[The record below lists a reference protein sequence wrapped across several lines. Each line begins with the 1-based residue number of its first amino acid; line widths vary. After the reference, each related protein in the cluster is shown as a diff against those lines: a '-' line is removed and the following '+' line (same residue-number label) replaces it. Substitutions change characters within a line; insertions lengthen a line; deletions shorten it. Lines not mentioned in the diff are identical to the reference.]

1 MTPSSFGEQG
11 VECLWKLRWFVIAR
25 ERIGDLR
32 CILEAY
38 DGLAMLRT
46 LDPHQALVE
55 VGYPALRTRDAEE
68 LLKALEYEIGLVE
81 TGCPPHRP
89 EL

>member
-1 MTPSSFGEQG
+1 MTPSSGEQG
-11 VECLWKLRWFVIAR
+11 AERLWKLRWFVVAR

-46 LDPHQALVE
+46 LDPRQALVE
-55 VGYPALRTRDAEE
+55 IGYPALRARDAEE
-68 LLKALEYEIGLVE
+68 LLKALEQEIGLVE
-81 TGCPPHRP
+81 TVCPPHRP
-89 EL
+89 AL

>member
-1 MTPSSFGEQG
+1 MTAALEETGAERR
-11 VECLWKLRWFVIAR
+11 WRLRWFVVAR

-46 LDPHQALVE
+46 LDPRQGLVE
-55 VGYPALRTRDAEE
+55 IGYPALRARDAEE
-68 LLKALEYEIGLVE
+68 LLKALEREIGLVE
-81 TGCPPHRP
+81 TGCPPYRP